1 MKIYLAKAFICGL
14 SIGLSSSL
22 WAQETV
28 ETNEEAARAER
39 QARITEL
46 RELVREER
54 EARRQD
60 IEQRL
65 SNLSE
70 DERAALQERRRM
82 MRQAQA
88 RRIGV
93 RRAQREPCECDSVE
107 EAESAN

>member
-1 MKIYLAKAFICGL
+1 MKIYLVKALICGL

-22 WAQETV
+22 WAQDTSEP
-28 ETNEEAARAER
+28 EEEAARAER
-39 QARITEL
+39 QARISEL
-46 RELVREER
+46 RQLVREER

-65 SNLSE
+65 ANLSE

-88 RRIGV
+88 RRLGV
-93 RRAQREPCECDSVE
+93 RRAQREPCECDAVD